1 MRKLAVSLGVAALLT
16 LGAFG
21 QTFVDRVAGAF
32 DRETRAL
39 LWINALELTTAQMK
53 ELLKL
58 ADELMPLRDE
68 ILAMPDKLHEDL
80 VRFTGKPRELRD
92 LLSNYQK
99 DLREKLQTLEDKF
112 TAGLKKI
119 LTVEQWDRLT
129 RGILSEG
136 KAAPQT
142 FFGWRKAPRALPTL
156 RPWREAPRALPTLR
170 PDLGRGLTL
179 VRFLPALRDA
189 LAAKIEALEK

>member
-1 MRKLAVSLGVAALLT
+1 MRKFAFGLGTAVLLT

-21 QTFVDRVAGAF
+21 QTLVERVAGAF
-32 DRETRAL
+32 DRETQAL

-53 ELLKL
+53 DLLKL
-58 ADELMPLRDE
+58 VDELMPLRDE
-68 ILAMPDKLHEDL
+68 IVAMPDKLHEDL
-80 VRFTGKPRELRD
+80 VKFTGKPQELRE

-99 DLREKLQTLEDKF
+99 DLREKLQALEDKF

-119 LTVEQWDRLT
+119 LTVEQWERLT

-136 KAAPQT
+136 KATPQPR
-142 FFGWRKAPRALPTL
+142 FSWRVAPRALPIL
-156 RPWREAPRALPTLR
+156 RM
-170 PDLGRGLTL
+170 DLGRGLTL
-179 VRFLPALRDA
+179 VRFLPDLRDA